1 MTEMSSKRSKPSRA
15 RRDGARKARDARR
28 QGWVGPAALA
38 LALLP
43 TLGVAL
49 QAAADDAAPKQA
61 AAAPPD
67 ESPWEAR
74 KRVLAAMP
82 GDASVLINVTDREMP
97 ASPDILGL
105 GKRGTQAL
113 ARCLSDNVDGAIR
126 HTCAMLLGRL
136 GDRRAL
142 PALQAA
148 LEDWEAAVRAEAIEA
163 LAQIPDPSS
172 LDPLLKLFKRQ
183 DEEPY
188 NRQQIL
194 VTLGALSHP
203 KAVAMLRQEL
213 RRKPGDDEN
222 DLRATAF
229 RALWMSRHL
238 TARGTLEGDVASAL
252 ASDSEALVLAA
263 TEAAAELRSTRLTTR
278 LTPLLEHPNAEIRN
292 KAVYALGLIGD
303 RSATRALLARLPH
316 VRDARML
323 NNIAFALERLDRS
336 AFYASIRQVI
346 EHKQAIIRLNAA
358 FVLGDVK
365 RPEGLPMLEKAL
377 SDPSDYV
384 KTSAIVA
391 LGKLGTDKAIPP
403 LERFVSA
410 PNISIR
416 QEAIYALHA
425 LSGGKRAA
433 VIHDKL
439 FLTKNP
445 VVERRAAV
453 ELGKA
458 GDARAR
464 DYLLSCLEQ
473 RYCGVSEVE
482 PYLRR
487 DRSPAVGGRVLLAW
501 ARGHEGLTDIVAE
514 LRPQGT
520 LPVAVSSVES
530 ALSRGATDEAKYAID
545 LLGDLKDPAVRPR
558 LAGRLADA
566 DAWLRVH
573 VAVAL
578 SRLGDRDADT
588 RLLADLDNFA
598 ADWLPGL
605 VTAMRRVEEPEV
617 KARLVPDLER
627 REKGPDVD
635 VALAAAAVHLAWD
648 AEAAFFR
655 FLNALASP
663 SARERDLAGRY
674 LAKDRAQKVTWL
686 LRRALAREM
695 REDVRDRLRE
705 LLVGRE

>member
-1 MTEMSSKRSKPSRA
+1 MN
-15 RRDGARKARDARR
+15 ARKPRAKRGRR
-28 QGWVGPAALA
+28 QRWVGPVALL

-43 TLGVAL
+43 TLGVAV
-49 QAAADDAAPKQA
+49 QAAADDEETEAAG
-61 AAAPPD
+61 APAG
-67 ESPWEAR
+67 ESPGEAR
-74 KRVLAAMP
+74 KRVLAAMAADP
-82 GDASVLINVTDREMP
+82 AVLINVTDREMP

-113 ARCLSDNVDGAIR
+113 ARCLSDNVDGGIR
-126 HTCAMLLGRL
+126 YTCAMLLGRL

-148 LEDWEAAVRAEAIEA
+148 LEDWEPSVRGQAIEA
-163 LAQIPDPSS
+163 LGQIPDPSS
-172 LDPLLKLFKRQ
+172 LEPLLKLHKRQ
-183 DEEPY
+183 DEEAG
-188 NRQQIL
+188 NRALIL
-194 VTLGALSHP
+194 ATLGALSHP
-203 KAVAMLRQEL
+203 KAVAVLRQEL
-213 RRKPGDDEN
+213 RKEPEEDQP

-252 ASDSEALVLAA
+252 GSGNDALALAA
-263 TEAAAELRSTRLTTR
+263 TEAAAELRSGRLVSR
-278 LTPLLEHPNAEIRN
+278 LTPLLEHQNAEIRN

-303 RSATRALLARLPH
+303 RSATRALLARLPN
-316 VRDARML
+316 VRESRML
-323 NNIAFALERLDRS
+323 NNIAFALERLDRA

-391 LGKLGTDKAIPP
+391 LGKLGTEKAMPP
-403 LERFVSA
+403 LERFVDA
-410 PNISIR
+410 PNLSIR

-425 LSGGKRAA
+425 LSGGKRADL
-433 VIHDKL
+433 IHDKL
-439 FLTKNP
+439 FRTKNAA
-445 VVERRAAV
+445 VARRAAI
-453 ELGKA
+453 ELGRA
-458 GDARAR
+458 GDARVR
-464 DYLLSCLEQ
+464 DYLLACLEQ
-473 RYCGVSEVE
+473 RYCDVSEVE
-482 PYLRR
+482 PFLRR

-501 ARGHEGLTDIVAE
+501 ARGREALTDIVAD
-514 LRPQGT
+514 LKPQGA
-520 LPVAVSSVES
+520 LPVALSSVEA
-530 ALSRGATDEAKYAID
+530 ALAQRAYDEAKPAID
-545 LLGDLKDPAVRPR
+545 LVGDLKDASVRPR
-558 LAGRLADA
+558 LAGRLNDA

-578 SRLGDRDADT
+578 ARLGDKDADA

-605 VTAMRRVEEPEV
+605 VAAMRRIQEPEV
-617 KARLVPDLER
+617 QARFAPELQR
-627 REKGPDVD
+627 RAKGQDVD

-648 AEAAFFR
+648 PEAAFFR
-655 FLNALASP
+655 FLDALAAKG
-663 SARERDLAGRY
+663 ARERELAASY
-674 LAKDRAQKVTWL
+674 LDEDRSQKVTWL
-686 LRRALAREM
+686 LRRALAREG

-705 LLVGRE
+705 LLVGREQ